1 VTNLAYTKGLH
12 ELGDGLFAY
21 LQPDGGWG
29 WSNAGLVT
37 AGESSLLIDTLFDM
51 RLTREMLASMR
62 PVTDTRPIETAVNT
76 HGNGDHCFGNPAL
89 PDATTIIATTRA
101 VEGMKVETPALLHA
115 LLQNDLGPELNEF
128 AQYAFGPFDFEGL
141 EPRLP
146 TQTFDGRIDLELGG
160 RTVEVI
166 EVGPAHTAGD
176 AILHVP
182 DAATV
187 FTGDILFI
195 DGTPIV
201 WAGPIANWIAA
212 CDTLIALDARTLVP
226 GHGPVTDNDGVRA
239 VKDYFAFIT
248 AEAKD
253 RFDAGMDAR
262 DAADDIELGRYADLG
277 DPERIVQNVE
287 QVYRELDPTRPET
300 SRLEIFAAMSAW
312 RKRHGHS

>member
-1 VTNLAYTKGLH
+1 MTRVAYTKGLH

-62 PVTDTRPIETAVNT
+62 SITDTRPITTAVNT
-76 HGNGDHCFGNPAL
+76 HANGDHCFGNPAL
-89 PDATTIIATTRA
+89 PDDTRIIATTRA
-101 VEGMKVETPALLHA
+101 AAAMADEPPALLNA
-115 LLQNDLGPELNEF
+115 IMQADLGPELGAF
-128 AQYAFGPFDFEGL
+128 AKHAFGPFDFAGL
-141 EPRLP
+141 ETRLP
-146 TQTFDGRIDLELGG
+146 TETFDGRIELDLGG
-160 RTVEVI
+160 RTIEVI

-182 DAATV
+182 EAATV

-195 DGTPIV
+195 GGTPIV
-201 WAGPIANWIAA
+201 WAGPVANWIRA
-212 CDTLIALDARTLVP
+212 CDRLIELDARTLVP

-239 VKDYFAFIT
+239 VKGYLEYIAD
-248 AEAKD
+248 EARQ

-262 DAADDIELGRYADLG
+262 DAADDIELGQYADLG
-277 DPERIVQNVE
+277 EAERIVQNVE
-287 QVYRELDPTRPET
+287 QIYRERDPDRPES
-300 SRLEIFAAMSAW
+300 SRLEIFAAMAAW
-312 RKRHGHS
+312 RKRHGHV